1 MSTPAEVAAITG
13 ILKKIEAPV
22 IVELGAYH
30 GEDSAWMRQ
39 VAPSYHMNVL
49 VEPDSRNFLHVL
61 RSVQGCSR
69 NTMPVMAAIAN
80 YTGMIA
86 FHGGLNKDQP
96 AGVSAS
102 GSIRNPTAHRELFP
116 EITFPDN
123 LVTRVQCFTLDDLME
138 SVTEQIESVDLL
150 WVDIQGAER
159 DMIAGGQ
166 RTLKNTRYLFIEA
179 EEQQFYEGQAVRP
192 ELLAMLPGWE
202 VIGEFDYNLL
212 LRNQNV

>member
-39 VAPSYHMNVL
+39 VAPNYKLNVL
-49 VEPDSRNFLHVL
+49 VEPDSRNFSHVL
-61 RSVQGCSR
+61 RSVQGYAEVF
-69 NTMPVMAAIAN
+69 PVMGAISN
-80 YTGMIA
+80 RTGRTIFYTG
-86 FHGGLNKDQP
+86 LNQDQP
-96 AGVSAS
+96 AGISAS
-102 GSIRNPTAHRELFP
+102 GSIRNPTAHREIFP
-116 EITFPDN
+116 DITFPLN
-123 LVTRVQCFTLDDLME
+123 LRTHVACWTLDDL
-138 SVTEQIESVDLL
+138 IKDLHIDSVDLL

-166 RTLKNTRYLFIEA
+166 RTLRNTRYLFIEA
-179 EEQQFYEGQAVRP
+179 EEQAFYEGQAVRP

-202 VIGEFDYNLL
+202 VIGEFEYNLL
-212 LRNQNV
+212 LENRG

>member
-1 MSTPAEVAAITG
+1 
-13 ILKKIEAPV
+13 
-22 IVELGAYH
+22 
-30 GEDSAWMRQ
+30 
-39 VAPSYHMNVL
+39 
-49 VEPDSRNFLHVL
+49 
-61 RSVQGCSR
+61 
-69 NTMPVMAAIAN
+69 
-80 YTGMIA
+80 
-86 FHGGLNKDQP
+86 
-96 AGVSAS
+96 
-102 GSIRNPTAHRELFP
+102 
-116 EITFPDN
+116 
-123 LVTRVQCFTLDDLME
+123 ME